1 MELILIR
8 HGTTPGNLEHRFI
21 GVTDHPL
28 APEGEALAR
37 ETAPKLPPV
46 EHVYRSPLLRCEQT
60 AAILWPG
67 VAETVIPE
75 LRETDFGCFEGKNH
89 EELKD
94 DPVYI
99 QYLSGGDYA
108 KLPVGESAEEAAARA
123 FEGLKKLVADAKER
137 GLRRAGV
144 VVHAGTIMGLL
155 WTCGVP
161 ARPGYYDWM
170 CGNCGG
176 FRVAV
181 RERPLAL
188 EVLDSL

>member
-28 APEGEALAR
+28 APEGVTLAR
-37 ETAPKLPPV
+37 ETALRLPKV
-46 EHVYRSPLLRCEQT
+46 EHVYRSPLLRCKQT
-60 AAILWPG
+60 AELLWPG
-67 VAETVIPE
+67 TAETVIPE

-99 QYLSGGDYA
+99 QYINGGDYS
-108 KLPVGESAEEAAARA
+108 KLPVGESPEAAAARA
-123 FEGLKKLVADAKER
+123 VEGLKKLVADAKER
-137 GLRRAGV
+137 GLSRAGV
-144 VVHAGTIMGLL
+144 VAHAGTIMGLL
-155 WTCGVP
+155 WSCGVP
-161 ARPGYYDWM
+161 ARAGYYDWM

-176 FRVAV
+176 YRVAV
-181 RERPLAL
+181 REEPLVL
-188 EVLDSL
+188 EELESL

>member
-28 APEGEALAR
+28 APEGVALAR
-37 ETAPKLPPV
+37 KTALRLPEV
-46 EHVYRSPLLRCEQT
+46 EHVYRSPLLRCKQT
-60 AAILWPG
+60 AELLWPG
-67 VAETVIPE
+67 TAETVIPE

-99 QYLSGGDYA
+99 QYINGGDYS
-108 KLPVGESAEEAAARA
+108 KLPVGESPEAAAARA
-123 FEGLKKLVADAKER
+123 VEGLKKLVADAKER
-137 GLRRAGV
+137 GLSRAGV
-144 VVHAGTIMGLL
+144 VAHAGTIMGLL
-155 WTCGVP
+155 WSCGVP
-161 ARPGYYDWM
+161 ARAGYYDWM

-176 FRVAV
+176 YRVAV
-181 RERPLAL
+181 REEPLVLEAL
-188 EVLDSL
+188 ESL

>member
-28 APEGEALAR
+28 APEGVALAR
-37 ETAPKLPPV
+37 ETALRLPEV
-46 EHVYRSPLLRCEQT
+46 EHVYRSPLLRCKQT
-60 AAILWPG
+60 AELLWPG
-67 VAETVIPE
+67 TAETVIPE

-99 QYLSGGDYA
+99 QYINGGDYS
-108 KLPVGESAEEAAARA
+108 KLPVGESPEAAAARA
-123 FEGLKKLVADAKER
+123 VEGLKKLVADAKER
-137 GLRRAGV
+137 GLSRAGV
-144 VVHAGTIMGLL
+144 VAHAGTIMGLL
-155 WTCGVP
+155 WSCGVP
-161 ARPGYYDWM
+161 ARAGYYDWM

-176 FRVAV
+176 YRVAV
-181 RERPLAL
+181 REEPLVLEAL
-188 EVLDSL
+188 ESL

>member
-28 APEGEALAR
+28 APEGEELAR
-37 ETAPKLPPV
+37 AAAAKLPPV
-46 EHVYRSPLLRCEQT
+46 EHIYRSPLLRCEQT
-60 AAILWPG
+60 AALLWPG

-94 DPVYI
+94 DPLYI
-99 QYLSGGDYA
+99 RYLREGDFS
-108 KLPVGESAEEAAARA
+108 KVPVGESAEEAAARA
-123 FEGLKKLVADAKER
+123 VRGLEKLVTDAAAR
-137 GLRRAGV
+137 GISRAGV

-155 WTCGVP
+155 WRCGVP

-170 CGNCGG
+170 CANCGG
-176 FRVAV
+176 YRVAV
-181 RERPLAL
+181 REDPLAL

>member
-28 APEGEALAR
+28 APEGVALAR
-37 ETAPKLPPV
+37 ETALRLPKV
-46 EHVYRSPLLRCEQT
+46 EHVYRSPLLRCKQT
-60 AAILWPG
+60 AELLWPG
-67 VAETVIPE
+67 TAETVIPE

-99 QYLSGGDYA
+99 QYISGGDYSRI
-108 KLPVGESAEEAAARA
+108 PVGESPEEAAARA
-123 FEGLKKLVADAKER
+123 VEGLKKLVADAKER
-137 GLRRAGV
+137 GLLRAGV
-144 VVHAGTIMGLL
+144 VAHAGTIMGLL
-155 WTCGVP
+155 WSCGVP
-161 ARPGYYDWM
+161 ARAGYYDWM

-176 FRVAV
+176 YRVAV
-181 RERPLAL
+181 REEPLVLEAL
-188 EVLDSL
+188 ESL